1 MVDQDHRS
9 RRTLG
14 RRARRGAPLW
24 AIALLACSCQRA
36 PASPPPSPIAIDLF
50 GCTEVDRA
58 HACWVS
64 APRQR
69 VRFWHPSRTA
79 TITVALDARTT
90 TVARSKTDD
99 GTLIEVELPFP
110 PPARL
115 IANIED
121 GEVRARGEV
130 PLVRYDPVPDLVE
143 ANRIRRDGGAAR
155 AEILTVPYLGAEDP
169 VVRSAALGIAGRLA
183 LARGEYGTALELLR
197 EAIAMDE
204 RLGLRSREI
213 LDRDT
218 KAHVETHLTH
228 DYVAAVATLASTTT
242 LADGYD
248 EGRVRLAGTLA
259 SLKLAIADYR
269 GVLREIHS
277 ARRIAE
283 RVNFL
288 GPVAE
293 LEFLQRECFAL
304 RAMGRLNELAAL
316 LPKTM
321 ALESR
326 IALCLRPQLLET
338 AARMAWDA
346 QRGGARLPPDFPSIR
361 ALFQQVERMR
371 RVDCP
376 GPDHA
381 LALANLSEFDAEQ
394 GNPNEALRT
403 GRAALQEVNA
413 NSIGGVRAALA
424 IGKAQ
429 LALRRPVEALEA
441 FAEAERMNERL
452 VRRVEG
458 WGLRLSHGQAL
469 EALGRTREAIA
480 LYEDGEEAIEA
491 EAPLLPLG
499 EGQASFAELRRA
511 SSDRLITLHLQQ
523 GRAELAFQVARRRHT
538 RTLGLL
544 ARSAKLAALDGAEA
558 ARWQRA
564 LARYRVEREALE
576 REASDDWKLAAAQ
589 LQIRQ
594 RQRQGRVSRLLEE
607 LDEVLLGGPRVRPSS
622 ELHVPAGAVALAYYR
637 LNEESVAFGWAST
650 GLRWSRGRAIAP
662 ETTPEALARR
672 LLEPFRAELLRAK
685 QVVVLA
691 EEGLETVDLS
701 ALPFEGAPLVARAP
715 ITHSLDLGQAT
726 RPEETGH
733 QALVVGD
740 PRGDLPNARSEA
752 AHVAQAL
759 QQSGLEVLRLD
770 GSLATHSAIA
780 AALADARTSFAH
792 YAGHARFAGLDGQS
806 SGLLLA
812 GEATLLVTDVLSA
825 QRVPSRLVLSG
836 CETARSTG
844 GPAEGLG
851 IAQAFLLAGASE
863 VIAARRAVDDATTA
877 QLMRALYAGD
887 PGESLSQALRR
898 AQLEV
903 FRAQRGTAWSAF
915 RILVR

>member
-1 MVDQDHRS
+1 MVDQDHRY

-24 AIALLACSCQRA
+24 AIALLACACQRA

-90 TVARSKTDD
+90 TVARSKTDE

-121 GEVRARGEV
+121 GQVRARGEV

-197 EAIAMDE
+197 EAIALDSQI
-204 RLGLRSREI
+204 GLRSREI
-213 LDRDT
+213 VDRGV
-218 KAHVETHLTH
+218 KAHIETNLSHE
-228 DYVAAVATLASTTT
+228 YVAAVGTLASTAT
-242 LADGYD
+242 LADAYD
-248 EGRVRLAGTLA
+248 EGRLRIAGTNA
-259 SLKLAIADYR
+259 SLSFAIADYR
-269 GVLREIHS
+269 AVLRELHK

-283 RVNFL
+283 RTAVL
-288 GPVAE
+288 EPGAE
-293 LEFLQRECFAL
+293 FEFLQRELFAL
-304 RAMGRLNELAAL
+304 RAMGRFHDVTAL

-321 ALESR
+321 ALESM
-326 IALCLRPQLLET
+326 IVLCLRPQLLET

-346 QRGGARLPPDFPSIR
+346 QGAGATLPPDFPSIR
-361 ALFQQVERMR
+361 SVFQRVERMR

-381 LALANLSEFDAEQ
+381 LAMANLSEFEAER
-394 GNPNEALRT
+394 GDPKEALRI
-403 GRAALQEVNA
+403 GRAALQEVDA
-413 NSIGGVRAALA
+413 YSIGGVRAAFA

-429 LALRRPVEALEA
+429 LALHRPGEALEA
-441 FAEAERMNERL
+441 FAQAERINEKL
-452 VRRVEG
+452 VRRVEV

-499 EGQASFAELRRA
+499 EGQTSFAKLRRA
-511 SSDRLITLHLQQ
+511 SSDRLIALRLRQ
-523 GRAELAFQVARRRHT
+523 GRADLAFLVARRRHT

-544 ARSAKLAALDGAEA
+544 ARSAKLAVIDGAEA

-576 REASDDWKLAAAQ
+576 REASEDWKLATAE
-589 LQIRQ
+589 LKLRL

-607 LDEVLLGGPRVRPSS
+607 LDEGLLGGPKVRTSS
-622 ELHVPAGAVALAYYR
+622 ELRVPQGAVALAYYR
-637 LNEESVAFGWAST
+637 LSEDFVAFGST
-650 GLRWSRGRAIAP
+650 STRLRWSRGRTIAP
-662 ETTPEALARR
+662 EATPEALANT
-672 LLEPFRAELLRAK
+672 LLEPFRAELLQAS
-685 QVVVLA
+685 QIVVLA

-701 ALPFEGAPLVARAP
+701 ALPFAGAPLVARAP
-715 ITHSLDLGQAT
+715 ITHSLDLAPGT

-863 VIAARRAVDDATTA
+863 VIAARRPVDDATTA

-903 FRAQRGTAWSAF
+903 FRGQRGTAWSAF